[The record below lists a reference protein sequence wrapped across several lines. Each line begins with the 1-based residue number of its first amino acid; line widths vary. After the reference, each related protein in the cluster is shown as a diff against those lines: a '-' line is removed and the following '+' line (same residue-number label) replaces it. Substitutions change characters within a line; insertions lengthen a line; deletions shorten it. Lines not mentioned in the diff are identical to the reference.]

1 MKIKLL
7 PKFILSL
14 GVIGVIL
21 TIAISLFSYRSSR
34 SYLENLYAQR
44 VMTNSNSIADMMSV
58 SDVKKIL
65 AEGGDKTEEYSEM
78 VTLFNKL
85 KKDGDVT
92 YLSLVVPD
100 EDSVHF
106 YIDALVEELGD
117 DPANQIA
124 YGSDILYTDAANPDD
139 PADMEKYITIW
150 NQYQQNKGVDHP
162 LVTDNSYGYNYTGI
176 SVILDE
182 NGNAVV
188 SYGYDAWGA
197 PLRCTGELAET
208 LGLPVLLVV
217 QPKGASVTLAAQIQG
232 LMNFRKNS
240 HVSGILLNDC
250 SEKLYK
256 MLKALLERETGLPVL
271 GYLPHLPQA
280 AVESRHLGL
289 KTADEIADLQEK
301 IALLADA
308 LVLDWQRL
316 AVLTEKPA
324 PEALP
329 GAAAPTSVRIAV
341 AKDEAFCFTYAE
353 TLDALLDAGA
363 ELVLFSPVQDAV
375 LPENIGGLYLPGGY
389 PELYAKTLSENK
401 TMLASIRQAVQA
413 GLPTAAE
420 CGGFLYLGRSLE
432 DVDGKVWPMADVLPG
447 DGIRVGRLVRFG
459 YAEMTAKADSM
470 LFCAGETLPIH
481 EFHHWDS
488 TANGTAFTACKNEKM
503 QWECGFAN
511 ENFYAG
517 FPHLYWAG
525 TPLPGR
531 FVRAAERYSKTK
543 G

>member
-1 MKIKLL
+1 MVAIRGVSFAIRKHSNIKL
-7 PKFILSL
+7 
-14 GVIGVIL
+14 
-21 TIAISLFSYRSSR
+21 ISW
-34 SYLENLYAQR
+34 E
-44 VMTNSNSIADMMSV
+44 
-58 SDVKKIL
+58 
-65 AEGGDKTEEYSEM
+65 TER
-78 VTLFNKL
+78 L
-85 KKDGDVT
+85 
-92 YLSLVVPD
+92 
-100 EDSVHF
+100 
-106 YIDALVEELGD
+106 
-117 DPANQIA
+117 
-124 YGSDILYTDAANPDD
+124 
-139 PADMEKYITIW
+139 
-150 NQYQQNKGVDHP
+150 
-162 LVTDNSYGYNYTGI
+162 
-176 SVILDE
+176 
-182 NGNAVV
+182 
-188 SYGYDAWGA
+188 
-197 PLRCTGELAET
+197 
-208 LGLPVLLVV
+208 
-217 QPKGASVTLAAQIQG
+217 
-232 LMNFRKNS
+232 
-240 HVSGILLNDC
+240 
-250 SEKLYK
+250 
-256 MLKALLERETGLPVL
+256 
-271 GYLPHLPQA
+271 
-280 AVESRHLGL
+280 ESRHLGL

-353 TLDALLDAGA
+353 TLDALRDAGA

-432 DVDGKVWPMADVLPG
+432 DADGKVWPMADVLPG